1 MLPEIAVMVV
11 VVVVVLVVA
20 VVGLEGEENL
30 KEKVLEQC
38 QTKMRDKAIRVNQ
51 QPPCLFSRQISS
63 HEPWNNMLES
73 QIFNMFIS
81 LSLSLSLCMSLGPV
95 CLSVYFLLYMNMRK
109 KKEKKKKRE

>member
-1 MLPEIAVMVV
+1 MLPEIAVVV
-11 VVVVVLVVA
+11 VAVAVAVAVA

-63 HEPWNNMLES
+63 HEPRTNMVEP

-81 LSLSLSLCMSLGPV
+81 LSLSLSLCMSLCPV
-95 CLSVYFLLYMNMRK
+95 CLCVCFFFFFLLYMNMRK
-109 KKEKKKKRE
+109 KYI

>member
-1 MLPEIAVMVV
+1 M
-11 VVVVVLVVA
+11 VVLVVA

-81 LSLSLSLCMSLGPV
+81 LSLSLSLSLCMSLGTV
-95 CLSVYFLLYMNMRK
+95 CLSVYFLLYINMRK